1 MPGAV
6 SVHRPPAIIGID
18 EFQPA
23 IPWQVALP
31 QSSPPLHRPHS
42 ECDKVFLP
50 VENFAANGEQ
60 SLICLSHPRGQ
71 PHSDRYSC
79 IAWSRA
85 SASGEKIT
93 GRGLKRTFGRV
104 SS

>member
-23 IPWQVALP
+23 IPWQVVLP

-71 PHSDRYSC
+71 PQNTLRTCLETAAPSQEQVCASDVDHGFS
-79 IAWSRA
+79 
-85 SASGEKIT
+85 
-93 GRGLKRTFGRV
+93 
-104 SS
+104 